1 MRVNVIIYIITSDR
15 AHNIFLFSNLMKIK
29 NHSLRGLTWQ
39 VFSYHHLL
47 LMILWLKTKV
57 MTFPWVTIRR
67 ICVIIEQDFLEEKKS
82 MMHIYEL
89 CTFRCLKKII
99 RSTQYYPAQLP
110 HGIFILNNKT
120 LTCYFLKIR
129 IHFLTKVIM
138 GWTLYDLFSGHMH
151 RNRCWGPWG
160 SCPFVTEA
168 ERVSRDLPEI
178 RAGTVMYYVS
188 LWHQDGVYWT
198 HCYHLMLLI
207 DALLDVICN

>member
-1 MRVNVIIYIITSDR
+1 MTS
-15 AHNIFLFSNLMKIK
+15 IFISPPSFNDFVVK
-29 NHSLRGLTWQ
+29 NKGNDIPVGNS
-39 VFSYHHLL
+39 
-47 LMILWLKTKV
+47 KTD
-57 MTFPWVTIRR
+57 MCHYRTRFPGR
-67 ICVIIEQDFLEEKKS
+67 KKS

-138 GWTLYDLFSGHMH
+138 GWTSYDLFSGHMH
-151 RNRCWGPWG
+151 RNRCRGPWG

-168 ERVSRDLPEI
+168 ERVSRDLPKI

-207 DALLDVICN
+207 YALLDVICN